1 MAGDREH
8 AAVSRGGAASRLAGL
23 LEPAAVEQQ
32 HETISVAVDDRG
44 VATVVLDRPEVLN
57 AFNARMVTELHELWR
72 ALRHDD
78 DVRCV
83 VLTGAGERA
92 FCTGIDRTEQIDD
105 GAGSRDD
112 DADAFTGF
120 GSTPFH
126 FDDPGELLGPKTN
139 DLWKPV
145 VAAVNGMACGG
156 AFYLLGECDVLL
168 AAEHATFF
176 DPHVTYGMTATF
188 EPLHLLH
195 KLPFGELVRMSLV
208 GNHERISAARAHQ
221 VGMVSEVVPG
231 DGLLGAA
238 QDLAAVIASAPPLAV
253 QGTLRSLW
261 AGLELT
267 RSQALSMG
275 WSLVGLGTD
284 AESLAEGQRA
294 FASGRRITPRIR

>member
-1 MAGDREH
+1 MSE
-8 AAVSRGGAASRLAGL
+8 
-23 LEPAAVEQQ
+23 
-32 HETISVAVDDRG
+32 HETITVEVDERG
-44 VATVVLDRPEVLN
+44 VATVTLDRPEVLN
-57 AFNARMVTELHELWR
+57 AFNARMVHELHDLWR
-72 ALRHDD
+72 SFRHDD

-83 VLTGAGERA
+83 VLTGAGDRA
-92 FCTGIDRTEQIDD
+92 FCTGIDRSEQIDD
-105 GAGSRDD
+105 GSGSA
-112 DADAFTGF
+112 DADADSVAGF

-156 AFYLLGECDVLL
+156 AFYLLGECDVLI

-221 VGMVSEVVPG
+221 VGMVSEVVAGPE
-231 DGLLGAA
+231 LLAAA
-238 QDLAAVIASAPPLAV
+238 QDLAGVIASAPPLAV

-267 RSQALSMG
+267 RSQALAQG
-275 WSLVGLGTD
+275 WAFIGLGTD
-284 AESLAEGQRA
+284 ADSLAEGQRF